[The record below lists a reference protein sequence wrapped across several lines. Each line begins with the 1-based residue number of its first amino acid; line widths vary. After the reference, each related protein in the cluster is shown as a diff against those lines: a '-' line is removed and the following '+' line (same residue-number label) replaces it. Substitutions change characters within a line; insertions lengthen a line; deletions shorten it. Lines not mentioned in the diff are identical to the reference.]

1 MFLLLRVDIMSREL
15 CIRLCEGF
23 TNPFDIALFSDA
35 TNFVGA
41 HFATSPQY
49 WVWPE
54 THFV

>member
-1 MFLLLRVDIMSREL
+1 MFLLLRVDIMHSFVW
-15 CIRLCEGF
+15 GF